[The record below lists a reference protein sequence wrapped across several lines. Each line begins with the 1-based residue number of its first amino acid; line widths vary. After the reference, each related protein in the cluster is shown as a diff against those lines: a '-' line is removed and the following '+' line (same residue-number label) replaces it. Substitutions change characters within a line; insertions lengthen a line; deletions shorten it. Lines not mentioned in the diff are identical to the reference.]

1 MQLWA
6 VLNAKPK
13 RSLSRGQRLVSLAGL
28 CVLAAL
34 LVAHSVALSVFLY
47 RPGAGIKTF
56 VLLVALWTIS
66 LLGLWLVLRFVKTV
80 RAAPEARRT

>member
-6 VLNAKPK
+6 VLNTKPK
-13 RSLSRGQRLVSLAGL
+13 RALSRGQRLVSLAGL

-34 LVAHSVALSVFLY
+34 LVAHSVALSIFLY
-47 RPGAGIKTF
+47 QPGAGIKAF
-56 VLLVALWTIS
+56 VFLVASWIIS

-80 RAAPEARRT
+80 RTIPEEGRK